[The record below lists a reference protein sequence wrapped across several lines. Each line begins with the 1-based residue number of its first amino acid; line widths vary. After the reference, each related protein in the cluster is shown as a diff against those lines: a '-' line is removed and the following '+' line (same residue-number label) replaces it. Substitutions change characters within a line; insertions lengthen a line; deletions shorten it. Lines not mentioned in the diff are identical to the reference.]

1 MITIEQMIA
10 TVEQYI
16 YQKKGIRI
24 RIEFRYHPFFIHSD
38 LEKLN
43 YAYGVALDNDT
54 I

>member
-1 MITIEQMIA
+1 MITVEHMIA

-16 YQKKGIRI
+16 YQKKGKRI

-43 YAYGVALDNDT
+43 YAYGIALDNVV
-54 I
+54 

>member
-1 MITIEQMIA
+1 MITVEQMIA
-10 TVEQYI
+10 TVENYI
-16 YQKKGIRI
+16 YKKKGRRI